1 MNDWSCCNPAGKCE
15 QGPGCPA
22 GGACHS
28 MPGCADTQC
37 PGHPGGA
44 KVAKVKRQYKV
55 SQPKTPVAAATSR
68 AYLKYLAR
76 AMLMFLAV
84 AGVCAVAVSLIP
96 REAPKSDCAKLM
108 QMWGGNPPA
117 HVRLRCASAPGVKP

>member
-22 GGACHS
+22 GGACYS

-44 KVAKVKRQYKV
+44 KVAKIKRKYKALH
-55 SQPKTPVAAATSR
+55 PTIPNAASR
-68 AYLKYLAR
+68 VYLKYLAR

-96 REAPKSDCAKLM
+96 RGAPKSDCAKLV

-117 HVRLRCASAPGVKP
+117 HVRLRCTSTAEVRP

>member
-1 MNDWSCCNPAGKCE
+1 
-15 QGPGCPA
+15 
-22 GGACHS
+22 

-117 HVRLRCASAPGVKP
+117 HVRLRCASAVEARP

>member
-117 HVRLRCASAPGVKP
+117 HVRLRCASAVEARP

>member
-1 MNDWSCCNPAGKCE
+1 MKDWSCCSPSGKCE
-15 QGPGCPA
+15 RGPGCPA

-28 MPGCADTQC
+28 MLGCADTHC

-55 SQPKTPVAAATSR
+55 SQPKATVAVTTFR
-68 AYLKYLAR
+68 AYLKHLAR
-76 AMLMFLAV
+76 AMLMFVAV
-84 AGVCAVAVSLIP
+84 VCVCAVAVSLIP
-96 REAPKSDCAKLM
+96 REAPKSDCTKLM

-117 HVRLRCASAPGVKP
+117 HVRLRCANAVGVMP